1 MIKTMT
7 EQIIVISALAIF
19 LKVIYEIAK
28 LGTVNIK
35 KERAMENYNKKSTS
49 EKIAPFIEIHL
60 NNLQEFEKKQA
71 DGSIDRL
78 KDKIE
83 NFKYRNRFYEGTQ

>member
-1 MIKTMT
+1 MT
-7 EQIIVISALAIF
+7 EQIIVISVLAIF
-19 LKVIYEIAK
+19 LKVTYEFTK
-28 LGTVNIK
+28 LGTVNVK
-35 KERAMENYNKKSTS
+35 KERAMENYKKKSTS

-60 NNLQEFEKKQA
+60 KNLQEFEKKQA

-83 NFKYRNRFYEGTQ
+83 NFKYRNRFYKGMQ